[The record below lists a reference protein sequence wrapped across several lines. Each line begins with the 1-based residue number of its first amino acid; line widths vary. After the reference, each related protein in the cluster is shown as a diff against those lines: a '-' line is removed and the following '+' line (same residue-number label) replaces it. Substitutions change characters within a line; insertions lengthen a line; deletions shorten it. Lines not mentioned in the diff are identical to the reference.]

1 MIIGGVLKGAGYEV
15 VAYDG
20 MIDKKNGI
28 SVEEI
33 IKEKDIRY
41 IIFLTGIVS
50 WEEDICYLRD
60 IKRKIRGIKIIATGD
75 IFFDDP
81 VGMLLTEKDI
91 DAIIL
96 DFTGDGII
104 KYIMEDYDNARGM
117 VIRGEEK
124 VDDKRERQKPAQN
137 TFDVATPVHE
147 LFLDDGYRFPF
158 VRHYPYTTVITTFGC
173 PFKCK
178 FCIGS
183 VLGFKAR
190 SVESILSELRFISKE
205 LRIREIFFMDLTFG
219 LPKRNV
225 IEICNAMISE
235 KMKIG
240 WTCYT
245 RADVI
250 SPELVELYKKAGCHT
265 IMMGVESGDDEI
277 LKLCGKGLTR
287 KQIKDAF
294 KICKEAKIE
303 TVATFI
309 IGLPDDNYDTCLKS
323 IDFALELD
331 CDYASFNV
339 AVPRQGTEMRKRAIE
354 ENLINAEDI
363 VFDHSGNSGKMRNA
377 SLSEHQ
383 VEELRRMA
391 IRKFYL
397 RPGYILRRLMGIRT
411 ITQFKEHVSEA
422 FTLIFLR

>member
-1 MIIGGVLKGAGYEV
+1 
-15 VAYDG
+15 
-20 MIDKKNGI
+20 
-28 SVEEI
+28 
-33 IKEKDIRY
+33 
-41 IIFLTGIVS
+41 
-50 WEEDICYLRD
+50 
-60 IKRKIRGIKIIATGD
+60 
-75 IFFDDP
+75 
-81 VGMLLTEKDI
+81 
-91 DAIIL
+91 
-96 DFTGDGII
+96 
-104 KYIMEDYDNARGM
+104 
-117 VIRGEEK
+117 
-124 VDDKRERQKPAQN
+124 
-137 TFDVATPVHE
+137 
-147 LFLDDGYRFPF
+147 
-158 VRHYPYTTVITTFGC
+158 
-173 PFKCK
+173 
-178 FCIGS
+178 
-183 VLGFKAR
+183 
-190 SVESILSELRFISKE
+190 
-205 LRIREIFFMDLTFG
+205 
-219 LPKRNV
+219 
-225 IEICNAMISE
+225 
-235 KMKIG
+235 
-240 WTCYT
+240 
-245 RADVI
+245 
-250 SPELVELYKKAGCHT
+250 
-265 IMMGVESGDDEI
+265 MMGVESGDDEI